1 MSNRLP
7 SAIARA
13 FFMVLLVS
21 TPALMVPHVST
32 DTTQIVVLIAIFAAA
47 LTFFEYATD
56 YPGLVEFRDAPPF
69 NRIRFTGLY
78 FTVFLL
84 SILVRGHTIDS
95 TATHFVEAVGT
106 VIGQAIDIPYSPV
119 RLIVLMLPDTAS
131 ALDIDTLRTAA
142 GMAYLISL
150 VSLAVF
156 MIQLRVTNWPHN
168 GKKFNFW
175 VNLPMFD
182 PTTGGDVV
190 DRLERDSRFNVA
202 LGFMLPF
209 LTPAVVKLASGF
221 FGAISVTNDMTMI
234 WTITAWAFLPASLFM
249 RGIAMQRVADMIKEQ
264 RARHVARQSEEEVLQ
279 PA

>member
-1 MSNRLP
+1 VVNRIP
-7 SAIARA
+7 GAIARA

-21 TPALMVPHVST
+21 TPALLLPSVSS
-32 DTTQIVVLIAIFAAA
+32 DTTQIVVLVAIFAAA

-78 FTVFLL
+78 FTIFLL
-84 SILVRGHTIDS
+84 SVLVRGQTVES
-95 TATHFVEAVGT
+95 TSTQFVEAVGSL
-106 VIGQAIDIPYSPV
+106 IGQAIDIPYSPV
-119 RLIVLMLPDTAS
+119 RLITLMLPETAS
-131 ALDIDTLRTAA
+131 ARDIDMLRTAA

-150 VSLAVF
+150 VTLAVF
-156 MIQLRVTNWPHN
+156 MIVLRVSNWPHN
-168 GKKFNFW
+168 GRKFNFW

-209 LTPAVVKLASGF
+209 LTPAIVKLASGF
-221 FGAISVTNDMTMI
+221 FGTISVTNDMTMI

-249 RGIAMQRVADMIKEQ
+249 RGIAMQRLADMIKEQ
-264 RARHVARQSEEEVLQ
+264 RARHVAMHGEDELQ

>member
-1 MSNRLP
+1 MVNRIP
-7 SAIARA
+7 GAIARA

-21 TPALMVPHVST
+21 TPALLLPRVSP
-32 DTTQIVVLIAIFAAA
+32 DTTQIVVLMAIFAAA

-84 SILVRGHTIDS
+84 SVLVRGHTIDS
-95 TATHFVEAVGT
+95 TSTQFVEAVGSL
-106 VIGQAIDIPYSPV
+106 IGQAIDIPYSPV
-119 RLIVLMLPDTAS
+119 RLITLMLPDTAS
-131 ALDIDTLRTAA
+131 AHDIDTLRTAS

-156 MIQLRVTNWPHN
+156 MIVLRVSNWPHN
-168 GKKFNFW
+168 DRKFNFW

-209 LTPAVVKLASGF
+209 LTPAIVKVASGF
-221 FGAISVTNDMTMI
+221 FGSISVTNDMTMI

-249 RGIAMQRVADMIKEQ
+249 RGIAMQRLAEMIKEQ
-264 RARHVARQSEEEVLQ
+264 RARHFAMHGEDRLQ